1 MANVHYSLIV
11 LGKRT
16 IWLRTDVSL
25 LGIQKCTR
33 YMKCV
38 YTYLFQERLRGLRS
52 NPRNTIIH
60 SSFPLFPL
68 VYRVTLRPARVLF
81 VANCFS
87 KSFRPFVKYVLE
99 RCTRVY
105 SAIGKVWKMHPSL
118 ARRYEIHSSHSPL
131 VFFLTSFHHFAQVS
145 IRFFFFPYFVFSFF
159 AIFRLYFS
167 QHPWINF
174 SFYFCNHAQSSK
186 LFAARRKIVANYFEI
201 SIVKSAVAVGK
212 LRSNP
217 WTCYRI

>member
-87 KSFRPFVKYVLE
+87 KSFRPFVKYVFE

-118 ARRYEIHSSHSPL
+118 ACRHEIHSSLSSG
-131 VFFLTSFHHFAQVS
+131 FFSLRLSTILSKCRFVSSSFL
-145 IRFFFFPYFVFSFF
+145 I
-159 AIFRLYFS
+159 LYFR
-167 QHPWINF
+167 F
-174 SFYFCNHAQSSK
+174 SPFFDFTFHN
-186 LFAARRKIVANYFEI
+186 IP
-201 SIVKSAVAVGK
+201 G
-212 LRSNP
+212 
-217 WTCYRI
+217 

>member
-1 MANVHYSLIV
+1 MYPYLAYRNA
-11 LGKRT
+11 RE
-16 IWLRTDVSL
+16 
-25 LGIQKCTR
+25 

-87 KSFRPFVKYVLE
+87 KSFRPFVKYVFE

-118 ARRYEIHSSHSPL
+118 ARRHEIHSSLS
-131 VFFLTSFHHFAQVS
+131 SG
-145 IRFFFFPYFVFSFF
+145 FFPYVFPPFCPSVDSFLLLSLFCIFVFRHFSTLLFTTSLDKFF
-159 AIFRLYFS
+159 F
-167 QHPWINF
+167 
-174 SFYFCNHAQSSK
+174 
-186 LFAARRKIVANYFEI
+186 LF
-201 SIVKSAVAVGK
+201 
-212 LRSNP
+212 L
-217 WTCYRI
+217 

>member
-1 MANVHYSLIV
+1 MYPYLAYRNA
-11 LGKRT
+11 RE
-16 IWLRTDVSL
+16 
-25 LGIQKCTR
+25 

-87 KSFRPFVKYVLE
+87 KSFRPLVKYVLE

-131 VFFLTSFHHFAQVS
+131 VFSLRLSTILPKCRFVSSSFL
-145 IRFFFFPYFVFSFF
+145 I
-159 AIFRLYFS
+159 LYFR
-167 QHPWINF
+167 F
-174 SFYFCNHAQSSK
+174 SPFFDFTFHN
-186 LFAARRKIVANYFEI
+186 IP
-201 SIVKSAVAVGK
+201 G
-212 LRSNP
+212 
-217 WTCYRI
+217 